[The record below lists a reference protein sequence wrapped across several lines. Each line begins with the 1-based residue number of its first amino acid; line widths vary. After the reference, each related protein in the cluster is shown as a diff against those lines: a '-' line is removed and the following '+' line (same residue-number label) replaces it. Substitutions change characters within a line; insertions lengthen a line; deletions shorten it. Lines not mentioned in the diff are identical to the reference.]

1 MIDTQVF
8 GNLIETQIKLVVE
21 QQVATQIVE
30 RDWFDTVEA
39 KVTKYI
45 QDRIT
50 AKFRS
55 LESVPELIDTVKT
68 NVQSLF
74 DQGRIPGIDTYVDQV
89 TINTAIDLAVQ
100 NLVSVSIENLS
111 QDDAWIKKIEQL
123 VNHQMATKLF
133 ERLSSIDLDAMV
145 VKHIDLSID
154 KWHARI
160 TDNFASRGIVDQAQD
175 VQLVVTDETVYIKPQ
190 LVTNS
195 VKIETDAHID
205 GSLSVN
211 NLLVRGIINT
221 DNHSWDEITN
231 RAATQAVTRIGNSWK
246 TQLVD
251 QVLVLA
257 KTQGIGFDNVTING
271 NPLYTDNTLTPDITE
286 SNIQKIGVLRDLHV
300 DGYTEL
306 NQTLN
311 VHRRR
316 VGINTTDPEMALSVW
331 DEEVSIVAGKL
342 KQGQAY
348 VGTSR
353 LQNLAIGINRT
364 PLMEFDTD
372 GLTTIKQLRVGQ
384 HRISYAPGVPGYV
397 GTRGD
402 LVFNSDPK
410 PNTPFAWVC
419 LGGVK
424 WQTIKGA

>member
-21 QQVATQIVE
+21 QQVATQIAE

-74 DQGRIPGIDTYVDQV
+74 DQGRIPGIDTYVDQA

-100 NLVSVSIENLS
+100 NLVSASIENLS
-111 QDDAWIKKIEQL
+111 QDDAWVKKIEQL

-205 GSLSVN
+205 GLPTYSHAIPAK
-211 NLLVRGIINT
+211 GF
-221 DNHSWDEITN
+221 SWRE
-231 RAATQAVTRIGNSWK
+231 S
-246 TQLVD
+246 
-251 QVLVLA
+251 
-257 KTQGIGFDNVTING
+257 
-271 NPLYTDNTLTPDITE
+271 LYTNTALE
-286 SNIQKIGVLRDLHV
+286 
-300 DGYTEL
+300 
-306 NQTLN
+306 TLN
-311 VHRRR
+311 FSA
-316 VGINTTDPEMALSVW
+316 NE
-331 DEEVSIVAGKL
+331 
-342 KQGQAY
+342 
-348 VGTSR
+348 
-353 LQNLAIGINRT
+353 RT
-364 PLMEFDTD
+364 
-372 GLTTIKQLRVGQ
+372 
-384 HRISYAPGVPGYV
+384 
-397 GTRGD
+397 
-402 LVFNSDPK
+402 
-410 PNTPFAWVC
+410 
-419 LGGVK
+419 
-424 WQTIKGA
+424 